1 MIDTVW
7 SQSYNNWLNVEWCR
21 KFVTAICQSYGL
33 NLLVFWQCIGRPY
46 TVHPP
51 AQSICCHTCPKYVVQ
66 PICGLVKP
74 SFENKEK
81 RPLQRMSM
89 FSILYF
95 WTLMFFRLLHP
106 RPVLAHLSTIQH
118 STSARL
124 NDVPFVFLEENMG
137 THLHCFC
144 ICVQNFSPGYV
155 GKQLCNQ
162 T

>member
-33 NLLVFWQCIGRPY
+33 NLLLFWQCIGRPY
-46 TVHPP
+46 TVHLP

-66 PICGLVKP
+66 PICGLVKL

-81 RPLQRMSM
+81 HPLQRMSM

-95 WTLMFFRLLHP
+95 WTLMFFQTSAPSPHSGPLVNHSAFSLRTVEQRAVWVFRGEHGNAFALLLHLCSKLLP
-106 RPVLAHLSTIQH
+106 R
-118 STSARL
+118 
-124 NDVPFVFLEENMG
+124 
-137 THLHCFC
+137 
-144 ICVQNFSPGYV
+144 
-155 GKQLCNQ
+155 LCRQ
-162 T
+162 TAM